1 MTRDDNAL
9 WQAGRER
16 LHASH
21 MWKFKSHCEA
31 QTGASFSNYHALHQ
45 WSIDDPAAFWGAASD
60 YLGIIWD
67 KVPSAVL
74 APPPAGKMRG
84 ARWFPDG
91 QLSFARNLLAHQDK
105 NPAKII
111 SIIEGLQDPV
121 VLPSESLKTQVAQC
135 TAALQK
141 AGVKV
146 GDRVA
151 GICPN
156 TSEAIVA
163 MLATSALGAIWS
175 SCSPD
180 FGSEGILDRFSQ
192 IEPTVLFATRAY
204 TYSDKFI
211 DCAETALHVS
221 RSLPTLKA
229 SIMIDPLGV
238 GQHPA
243 PFVSWQNFLGGMS
256 AKEALAAFAPV
267 ATPFDHPLY
276 ILFSS
281 GTTGKPK
288 CIVHSVGGTLLQHK
302 KELML
307 HSDLGPGKRLLYFT
321 TCGWMMWNWMVSAL
335 ATGADLV
342 LFEGSINR
350 QNFAVLWRAV
360 ADHGVTCFGTSPKFL
375 ASCIKAG
382 LHPRTD
388 YALDALETVLSTG
401 SPLMPE
407 HFEWVYEAVKP
418 DIHLASIS
426 GGTDIVSCFMLG
438 NPWLPVYMGEIQ
450 GPGLGMAVDC
460 WDEDGHPLRQKRGEL
475 VCTKPFPCMPIGFWK
490 DDGRKYQEAYFNFYP
505 HAEVWR
511 HGDFIEITAHGGIT
525 VYGRSDATL
534 NPGGVR
540 IGTAEIYRQV
550 EQFPE
555 VQDSLAVSR
564 QRDGDA
570 EMVLFVKLKEGS
582 ALDDELVRKIKLE
595 LRQKLSPRH
604 VPAAIVQV
612 KDIPYTRSGK
622 KLELAVTRILHREAL
637 DNLSAIVNPECLPEY
652 ELYR

>member
-31 QTGASFSNYHALHQ
+31 KTGASFADYQALHQ
-45 WSIDDPAAFWGAASD
+45 WSVDQSSAFWGAAAD

-67 KVPSAVL
+67 QPASTVFV
-74 APPPAGKMRG
+74 PPPPGKMRG
-84 ARWFPDG
+84 GQWFPDG
-91 QLSFARNLLAHQDK
+91 RLSFARNLLAHQDE
-105 NPAKII
+105 NRTKII
-111 SIIEGLQDPV
+111 SIIEGLRDPV
-121 VLPSESLKTQVAQC
+121 VLSSEDLKTQVAQC
-135 TAALQK
+135 TAALK
-141 AGVKV
+141 EAGVKS

-163 MLATSALGAIWS
+163 MLASSALGAIWS

-211 DCAETALHVS
+211 DCADTALLVS
-221 RSLPTLKA
+221 RRLPTVKA
-229 SIMIDPLGV
+229 CIMIDPLGV
-238 GQHPA
+238 GDHPA
-243 PFVSWQNFLGGMS
+243 PFVSWQNFL
-256 AKEALAAFAPV
+256 AQVEPQKARAAFEPV
-267 ATPFDHPLY
+267 ATPFDHPLF

-307 HSDLGPGKRLLYFT
+307 HSDLGPDKRLLYFT

-350 QNFAVLWRAV
+350 QNFGVLWQAV

-375 ASCIKAG
+375 ASCMKAG
-382 LHPRTD
+382 LTPGSSLR
-388 YALDALETVLSTG
+388 LERLETMLSTG

-407 HFEWVYEAVKP
+407 HFQWVYEAVKP
-418 DIHLASIS
+418 DLHLASIS

-438 NPWLPVYMGEIQ
+438 NPWLPVYVGEIQ

-460 WDEDGHPLRQKRGEL
+460 WDEDGQTLRQKRGEL
-475 VCTKPFPCMPIGFWK
+475 VCTKPFPVMPLGFWQ
-490 DDGRKYQEAYFNFYP
+490 DDGRKYQDAYFNFYP
-505 HAEVWR
+505 HVEVWR

-570 EMVLFVKLKEGS
+570 EMVLFVKLKEG
-582 ALDDELVRKIKLE
+582 LCLQDDLVRKIKLE

-604 VPAAIVQV
+604 VPAAIHQVQ
-612 KDIPYTRSGK
+612 DIPYTRSGK
-622 KLELAVTRILHREAL
+622 KLELAVTRILHHEAL
-637 DNLSAIVNPECLPEY
+637 DNLSAIVNPECLKEY
-652 ELYR
+652 ETWR